1 MSHIF
6 HFFFLL
12 NTDFMINS
20 LEHARR
26 SFQEIEKSD
35 VISSWKKHYGVA
47 TLKELEFQHPGQ
59 D

>member
-1 MSHIF
+1 
-6 HFFFLL
+6 
-12 NTDFMINS
+12 MINS

-47 TLKELEFQHPGQ
+47 TLQELEFQHPGQ